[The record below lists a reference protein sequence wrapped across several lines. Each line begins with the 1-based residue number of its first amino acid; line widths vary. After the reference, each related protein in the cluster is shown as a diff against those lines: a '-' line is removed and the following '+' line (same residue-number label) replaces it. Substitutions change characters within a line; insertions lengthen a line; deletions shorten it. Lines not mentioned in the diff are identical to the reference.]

1 VTCLFD
7 VIIRPHRSSTYVDVA
22 YCYRPSSV
30 VCRSVTVVIPV
41 KMAEP
46 IEMLFGLWARV
57 GPRNHVLD
65 GGPDP
70 PWERAIFRGIGGP
83 LLSIGTFRSQLCK
96 KTAEPIKIPIGMLS
110 HVDPENHVL
119 DRGADAAMGRGTFRP
134 VYCPLQSI
142 GFWGLAKRVSCAKM
156 VGPILTIYMSYD
168 LFLCKEVL
176 LGIAI
181 RLLPIYGVS
190 LSKHLFLGCE

>member
-1 VTCLFD
+1 MGKRWPIVK
-7 VIIRPHRSSTYVDVA
+7 
-22 YCYRPSSV
+22 YRNL
-30 VCRSVTVVIPV
+30 PV
-41 KMAEP
+41 SA
-46 IEMLFGLWARV
+46 V
-57 GPRNHVLD
+57 
-65 GGPDP
+65 
-70 PWERAIFRGIGGP
+70 
-83 LLSIGTFRSQLCK
+83 Q

-134 VYCPLQSI
+134 VYCPLQSM

-156 VGPILTIYMSYD
+156 VGPILTICMSYD

-190 LSKHLFLGCE
+190 LSKPLFLGCE